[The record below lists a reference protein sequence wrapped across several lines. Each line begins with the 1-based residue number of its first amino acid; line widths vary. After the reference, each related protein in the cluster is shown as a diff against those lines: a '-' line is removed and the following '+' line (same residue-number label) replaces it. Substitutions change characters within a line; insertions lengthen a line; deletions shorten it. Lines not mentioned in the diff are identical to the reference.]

1 MVIYVDADA
10 CPVKNEVL
18 RVAER
23 HRLRVYMVS
32 NSFMRLPE
40 SPLIRR
46 VVVSN
51 EFDAADTWIADR
63 VEENDMGIPSDIPL
77 ASRCIK
83 KKGEVV
89 TPNGHFFD
97 EQNIGNALAM
107 RDLKTRLRE
116 MGEILDQKGGFNK
129 ADRSRFLQMLEERL
143 RTLKRKTGSQ

>member
-23 HRLRVYMVS
+23 HQILVYMVS

-40 SPLIRR
+40 SSLIQR

-51 EFDAADTWIADR
+51 EFDSADNLIAER
-63 VEENDMGIPSDIPL
+63 VEKNDLIITSDIPL
-77 ASRCIK
+77 AARCIK
-83 KKGEVV
+83 KRGEVV

-107 RDLKTRLRE
+107 RDLKSQLRE
-116 MGEILDQKGGFNK
+116 MGEILDQKGSFDK
-129 ADRSRFLQMLEERL
+129 TDRSRFLQTMEERL
-143 RTLKRKTGSQ
+143 QALKRKTGR